1 MRLLQKDILKLI
13 ISEDF
18 ANQDI
23 IELKLIRERPSLKR
37 EVIHD
42 LVGNVINLS
51 TKMGYIEFVSN
62 NIFEVKKVV

>member
-23 IELKLIRERPSLKR
+23 IELKLVRERPSLKR

-42 LVGNVINLS
+42 LVGKVIRLSANL
-51 TKMGYIEFVSN
+51 GYINFVSN